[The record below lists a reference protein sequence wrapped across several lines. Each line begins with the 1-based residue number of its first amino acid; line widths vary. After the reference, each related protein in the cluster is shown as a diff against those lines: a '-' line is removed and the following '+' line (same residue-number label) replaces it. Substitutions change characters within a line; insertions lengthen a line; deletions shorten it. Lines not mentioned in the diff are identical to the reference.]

1 MDDAGG
7 FAVAKKLDSTVRRT
21 AAAMQN
27 VLNGI
32 SMLEVQDG
40 VLSSMGEVVNRMSEL
55 KALYHDVM
63 KGPEDRAA
71 YDVEFRDLQVQL
83 LRKHILNLMESVSLP
98 ATPIKPLVSRLLKEF
113 PAG

>member
-7 FAVAKKLDSTVRRT
+7 FAVAKKLGSTVKRT
-21 AAAMQN
+21 GAAMQN

-40 VLSSMGEVVNRMSEL
+40 VMYSMGEVVSRMSEL

-63 KGPEDRAA
+63 KGP
-71 YDVEFRDLQVQL
+71 
-83 LRKHILNLMESVSLP
+83 
-98 ATPIKPLVSRLLKEF
+98 
-113 PAG
+113 